1 MNCVVLGVSFDSP
14 DANKAFRDKFDFPY
28 DLLSDTGKTASV
40 AYGAAADTAAK
51 NAARISVLIG
61 PNGRIA
67 ASYGTVKPAEHPD
80 QVLADLK
87 GLG

>member
-14 DANKAFRDKFDFPY
+14 NANKAFRDKFDFPY